1 MIAIKA
7 MMTTLVA
14 LLLLL
19 VGLAFSITPI
29 PLGFPLILIAI
40 FLLVASNRYAV
51 HMMIFGRRHIGL
63 FDRWV
68 NWLEVKGG
76 QRFGRVLRKT
86 RPGRMP
92 KRM

>member
-7 MMTTLVA
+7 MVTTLVA
-14 LLLLL
+14 LVLLL

-29 PLGFPLILIAI
+29 PLGLPLILIAVI
-40 FLLVASNRYAV
+40 MLVASNRYAV
-51 HMMIFGRRHIGL
+51 HMMIYGRRRIGL

-68 NWLEVKGG
+68 GWLEVKGG
-76 QRFGRVLRKT
+76 QKFGRVLRKT

-92 KRM
+92 RRM

>member
-1 MIAIKA
+1 MIAVKA
-7 MMTTLVA
+7 MVTTLVA
-14 LLLLL
+14 IILLL

-29 PLGFPLILIAI
+29 PLGLPLILIAVI
-40 FLLVASNRYAV
+40 MLVASNRYAV

-68 NWLEVKGG
+68 GWLEVKGG
-76 QRFGRVLRKT
+76 QKFGRVLRKT

-92 KRM
+92 RR

>member
-14 LLLLL
+14 LLL
-19 VGLAFSITPI
+19 
-29 PLGFPLILIAI
+29 
-40 FLLVASNRYAV
+40 LLVASNRYAV

-68 NWLEVKGG
+68 SWLETKGG
-76 QRFGRVLRKT
+76 PKFGRVLRKT

-92 KRM
+92 RRM

>member
-7 MMTTLVA
+7 MVTTLVA
-14 LLLLL
+14 LVLLL

-29 PLGFPLILIAI
+29 PLGLPLILIAVI
-40 FLLVASNRYAV
+40 MLVASNRYAV
-51 HMMIFGRRHIGL
+51 HLMIYGRRHIGL

-68 NWLEVKGG
+68 SWLEIKGG
-76 QRFGRVLRKT
+76 QKFGRILRKT

-92 KRM
+92 RRM